1 MRNHSIDTLKFIC
14 AVCVIAIHTPQPEQV
29 QTYITPMLRSA
40 VPVFFM
46 ISGYFTFGKNNIAD
60 TLIKRIKDLFKVL
73 CWALALYILCYTI
86 VNGRDSLQ
94 HIRVLCSPSFLIFN
108 SVPLGMHLWY
118 IAAYIYVLAII
129 YFVDKFNLYKLL
141 FYSIPLLLAGG
152 LLLGK
157 YSEII
162 INYPTANHLTRN
174 FLFTGLP
181 FFATGMLMKSLKRTK
196 QIIVPLVA
204 FTLFYILGILETKI
218 PNLSNGDWYATTIP
232 LSISMFMFFTNIQQ
246 SKDNILSKTG
256 REDSFYIYIFHFLF
270 AIIFSKIYEKT
281 NAWYLPYCSTLIVFI
296 ATMLFIY
303 ILRKTKIIGKFI

>member
-1 MRNHSIDTLKFIC
+1 
-14 AVCVIAIHTPQPEQV
+14 
-29 QTYITPMLRSA
+29 
-40 VPVFFM
+40 
-46 ISGYFTFGKNNIAD
+46 
-60 TLIKRIKDLFKVL
+60 
-73 CWALALYILCYTI
+73 
-86 VNGRDSLQ
+86 
-94 HIRVLCSPSFLIFN
+94 
-108 SVPLGMHLWY
+108 
-118 IAAYIYVLAII
+118 
-129 YFVDKFNLYKLL
+129 
-141 FYSIPLLLAGG
+141 
-152 LLLGK
+152 
-157 YSEII
+157 
-162 INYPTANHLTRN
+162 
-174 FLFTGLP
+174 
-181 FFATGMLMKSLKRTK
+181 MLMKSLKRTK